1 MLRGQL
7 TTLLGLLS
15 GAWLP
20 TGSGRPRAPATP
32 AQSWAATNQSQTL
45 DPLVPISALGSW
57 KDFLGL
63 QNRRQGTGELQGGLR
78 VAAGVSLPL
87 TPQEVL
93 QETCKALPFVQVIS
107 RPGCTGAR
115 VLNHLCFGHCSSFY
129 IPSLDPT
136 PVVLCNSCVP
146 ARKRWTSV
154 MLWCGAG
161 QSVSPR
167 RVRIATVSVQTCQ
180 CRPRL

>member
-7 TTLLGLLS
+7 TALLGLLS

-20 TGSGRPRAPATP
+20 TGSGIPRAPATP
-32 AQSWAATNQSQTL
+32 AQSWAATNQSPTL

-57 KDFLGL
+57 KAFLDL
-63 QNRRQGTGELQGGLR
+63 QNKQQGTGEPQEGQS
-78 VAAGVSLPL
+78 VAAGVPLPL
-87 TPQEVL
+87 APQELL

-107 RPGCTGAR
+107 RPGCTSAR

-129 IPSLDPT
+129 IPSSDPS

-146 ARKRWTSV
+146 SRRRWTSV
-154 MLWCGAG
+154 ALWCGAG
-161 QSVSPR
+161 QSASPR
-167 RVRIATVSVQTCQ
+167 RVRISTVLVQK
-180 CRPRL
+180 CRCHPRL